1 MNDEDIKVY
10 WHSTAHIMAQAV
22 KELFP
27 DVKLGMGPPI
37 EDGFYY
43 DFDIKKHFTPSD
55 ITKIE
60 RKMSEIIKRDT
71 IFVREEINKDEAGK
85 IFKDEKYK
93 LEILEELNGSI
104 SIYRQG
110 DFVDLC
116 TGPHILSTGKIKA
129 FKLLSVAGAY
139 WKGDETKP
147 MLQRIYGVS
156 YEDKK
161 DIENH
166 LKRIEEAK
174 QRDHR
179 KLGKDL
185 DLFSISDELG
195 PGLVCWHPKGMVV
208 KEMIEEF
215 WKEEHRKRGYM
226 LVSTP
231 HIARAELFQKSG
243 HYDYYRENIS
253 TLKMGNQEYVLKPM
267 NCPLHILIYK
277 RERHSYRELPIRYA
291 ELGTVYR
298 YEKVGV
304 LHGLLR
310 VRGFTQDDAH
320 IFATETQVENEIVGC
335 IDLAQY
341 MLKAFGF
348 LNYQVELSVRD
359 RDKKEKY
366 AGSDKDWDMAESALT
381 KALNIKNIPYKKMQ
395 GEAVFYGPKIDIK
408 VLDIFDRPSWQATT
422 IQFDFNLPK
431 RFDITYTGEDNKEHH
446 VVMIHRAILGS
457 MERFIGCLI
466 EHYKGAFPF
475 WLAPVQI
482 IVTPIS
488 KRFNKY
494 AEDIADKMRL
504 SSESHKFRIIVDKRD
519 AKIGLKIR
527 EASIDKIPYIL
538 IVGEKETKNNTV
550 SVRERGK
557 GDIGSFKVAKFMNM
571 VRGLMVHSKITN
583 NQ

>member
-1 MNDEDIKVY
+1 
-10 WHSTAHIMAQAV
+10 MAQAV
-22 KELFP
+22 KELFL

-43 DFDIKKHFTPSD
+43 DFDIKKPFTPSD

-60 RKMSEIIKRDT
+60 KRMSEIIKKDLP
-71 IFVREEINKDEAGK
+71 FVREEISKEKARE

-93 LEILEELNGSI
+93 LEILEDLNESV

-116 TGPHILSTGKIKA
+116 TGPHISSTGKIKA

-179 KLGKDL
+179 KLGKEL
-185 DLFSISDELG
+185 DLYSIFEEG
-195 PGLVCWHPKGMVV
+195 GAGLVCWHPKGVII
-208 KEMIEEF
+208 KDIIEDF
-215 WKEEHRKRGYM
+215 WKREHLKRGYK

-231 HIARAELFQKSG
+231 HIAKANLWRISG
-243 HYDYYRENIS
+243 HYDYYEHMT
-253 TLKMGNQEYVLKPM
+253 TLKWGTEDYVLKPM
-267 NCPLHILIYK
+267 NCIYHILIYNS
-277 RERHSYRELPIRYA
+277 RTHSYKELPIRYA

-298 YEKVGV
+298 YEKSGV

-310 VRGFTQDDAH
+310 PRGFTQDDAH
-320 IFATETQVENEIVGC
+320 IFCQEDQVADELTGVLE
-335 IDLAQY
+335 LSHY
-341 MLKAFGF
+341 MLNVFGF
-348 LNYQVELSVRD
+348 NKYQIDLSVREPGAE
-359 RDKKEKY
+359 EKY
-366 AGSDKDWDMAESALT
+366 AGSNEDWERAEKVLAEVL
-381 KALNIKNIPYKKMQ
+381 KRKKLNYKRAE

-408 VLDIFDRPSWQATT
+408 LVDAIGRSWQGPT
-422 IQFDFNLPK
+422 IQFDFNLPQ
-431 RFDITYTGEDNKEHH
+431 RFSVTYIGEDNKPHY
-446 VVMIHRAILGS
+446 VIMIHRTVLGS
-457 MERFIGCLI
+457 LERFFGCLI

-488 KRFNKY
+488 ERFNKY
-494 AEDIADKMRL
+494 AEEIADKICL
-504 SSESHKFRIIVDKRD
+504 TSDKFRIIVDKRD

-557 GDIGSFKVAKFMNM
+557 GDIGSFKVEKFIDI
-571 VRGLMVHSKITN
+571 VKGLMVHSKMTN